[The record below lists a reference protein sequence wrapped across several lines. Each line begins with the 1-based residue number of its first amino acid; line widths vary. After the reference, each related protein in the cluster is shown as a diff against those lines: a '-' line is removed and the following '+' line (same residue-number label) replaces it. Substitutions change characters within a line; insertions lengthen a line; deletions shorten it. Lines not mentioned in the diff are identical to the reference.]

1 MSRGEVADAAS
12 GKARSG
18 GAANDA
24 APKSGPLSGDTRMLI
39 AGVLRDAQTMFDV
52 IDPATAQV
60 AGVASDGTVADL
72 DRAVAAAREAFDTTP
87 WSRDVEFRHHCLMQ
101 LHAALS
107 DERERLRRVVVTEV
121 GCCVSATGSQID
133 DPIDEVGHWA
143 DYGLAF
149 DYLEDTGLHDGRR
162 GPSRRV
168 LAYEPVGVVGAITPW
183 NAPFYLNVAE
193 TVPALMAGNTVV
205 LKPAQLTPWSGTE
218 LARIVAERTDIPTGV
233 FNVVTSNANEV
244 GAALSAHAGVDM
256 ITFTGSTAT
265 GRAIL
270 AAAAPT
276 VKKTLLELGGK
287 SAHIVLDDTE
297 LAAVL
302 PMFAAMAC
310 INSGQSCVLPSRILL
325 PRNRYREGVELLAA
339 AMQAFPV
346 GDPWDP
352 ANLQGP
358 QISETQRRKVLGM
371 ITSGIQDGATLITG
385 GGVPAHL
392 PGGYFVEP
400 TLLAD
405 VPPQARVAQEEIFG
419 PVLTVTAYD
428 NEDEAIAIA
437 NDSIYGLS
445 GEVSSADVQRATA
458 VAQRLR
464 TGSVTVNGGMFFGLT
479 SPFGGMKQSGLGRRN
494 GAEGFREYL
503 EIKTMGLPV

>member
-1 MSRGEVADAAS
+1 MVYILGGWQSDFSHNWSREGVEIADAFGECVIKGLAATGLEPKDIECGHVGNFVAELFASQGILGGFFGLVHPDFDGMPTARHEGACAS
-12 GKARSG
+12 GS
-18 GAANDA
+18 
-24 APKSGPLSGDTRMLI
+24 L
-39 AGVLRDAQTMFDV
+39 
-52 IDPATAQV
+52 
-60 AGVASDGTVADL
+60 
-72 DRAVAAAREAFDTTP
+72 
-87 WSRDVEFRHHCLMQ
+87 
-101 LHAALS
+101 
-107 DERERLRRVVVTEV
+107 
-121 GCCVSATGSQID
+121 
-133 DPIDEVGHWA
+133 
-143 DYGLAF
+143 
-149 DYLEDTGLHDGRR
+149 
-162 GPSRRV
+162 
-168 LAYEPVGVVGAITPW
+168 
-183 NAPFYLNVAE
+183 
-193 TVPALMAGNTVV
+193 
-205 LKPAQLTPWSGTE
+205 
-218 LARIVAERTDIPTGV
+218 
-233 FNVVTSNANEV
+233 
-244 GAALSAHAGVDM
+244 
-256 ITFTGSTAT
+256 
-265 GRAIL
+265 AIL

-302 PMFAAMAC
+302 PMSAAMAC